1 MGAQVHTSVEKTGT
15 IHGVMLDLFRS
26 VPGSLV
32 IGLAEDDENTLRAV
46 LNLPVLDLPVSGY
59 LVIGLADN
67 DENAP

>member
-1 MGAQVHTSVEKTGT
+1 
-15 IHGVMLDLFRS
+15 MLDLFRS

-32 IGLAEDDENTLRAV
+32 IDLAEDDENTLRAV